1 MKKILVT
8 YNMFREAFSE
18 LEEKYE
24 VTFPTEKRFT
34 HEEILERIGEYDAL
48 CSLFN
53 MPINKELLD
62 RGKNLKIVA
71 NYAVGYDNIDV
82 AYAHEKGIA
91 VANTPGPVTAP
102 TANLALSLLLDA
114 ARRVTEFDRNL
125 RLKGQGYKLALGD
138 SLGTSIDGKTLGIFG
153 MGRIGKALAKR
164 AIACNMKVIYHNRRR
179 LETTEESVLGV
190 RYVSLE
196 ELFKQ
201 SDFLSLNAPMTTE
214 THHIINA
221 DSLRMMKPSA
231 ILINA
236 ARGGLVDEK
245 ALIEA
250 LKEGVIRAAG
260 LDVFENDDRPLPELL
275 TMDNV
280 VITPHIGTQTLET
293 RIEMAKNV
301 CDNVI
306 GFFENDRPISI
317 VSKG

>member
-8 YNMFREAFSE
+8 YNLFRDAFAE

-24 VTFPTEKRFT
+24 VTFPTGKKFSY
-34 HEEILERIGEYDAL
+34 EEVLEMIPEYDGL

-53 MPINKELLD
+53 LPVDKELID
-62 RGKNLKIVA
+62 RAEKLQIIA

-82 AYAHEKGIA
+82 AYALEKGIT

-102 TANLALSLLLDA
+102 TANLALALILDT

-125 RLKGQGYKLALGD
+125 RLKGQGYKIALGE
-138 SLGTSIDGKTLGIFG
+138 SLGTSIEGKTLGIFG

-164 AIACNMKVIYHNRRR
+164 ATACDMKVIYHNRRQ
-179 LETTEESVLGV
+179 LDMNEETKLDAI
-190 RYVSLE
+190 YVSKE
-196 ELFKQ
+196 ELLEQ
-201 SDFLSLNAPMTTE
+201 ADFLSLNAPFTAE
-214 THHIINA
+214 TKHFIHA
-221 DSLRMMKPSA
+221 ETLQMMKPTA

-250 LKEGVIRAAG
+250 LNNGTIRAAG
-260 LDVFENDDRPLPELL
+260 LDVFENNDRPSPELL
-275 TMDNV
+275 TMNNV
-280 VITPHIGTQTLET
+280 VITPHIGTQTLEA
-293 RIEMAKNV
+293 RLAMGKNV

-306 GFFENDRPISI
+306 GFFEDDRP
-317 VSKG
+317 VSKVIRP

>member
-8 YNMFREAFSE
+8 YNLFRDAFAE

-24 VTFPTEKRFT
+24 VTFPTEKKFSY
-34 HEEILERIGEYDAL
+34 EEVLEMIPEYDGL

-53 MPINKELLD
+53 LPVDKELID
-62 RGKNLKIVA
+62 RAEKLQIIA

-82 AYAHEKGIA
+82 AYALEKGIT

-102 TANLALSLLLDA
+102 TANLALALILDT

-125 RLKGQGYKLALGD
+125 RLKGQGYKIALGE
-138 SLGTSIDGKTLGIFG
+138 SLGTSIEGKTLGIFG

-164 AIACNMKVIYHNRRR
+164 ATACDMKVIYHNRRQ
-179 LETTEESVLGV
+179 LDMNEETKLDAI
-190 RYVSLE
+190 YVSKE
-196 ELFKQ
+196 ELLEQ
-201 SDFLSLNAPMTTE
+201 ADFLSLNAPFTAE
-214 THHIINA
+214 TKHFINA
-221 DSLRMMKPSA
+221 ETLQMMKPTA

-250 LKEGVIRAAG
+250 LNNGTIRAAG
-260 LDVFENDDRPLPELL
+260 LDVFENNDRPSPELL
-275 TMDNV
+275 TMNNV
-280 VITPHIGTQTLET
+280 VITPHIGTQTLEA
-293 RIEMAKNV
+293 RLAMGKNV

-306 GFFENDRPISI
+306 GFFEDDRP
-317 VSKG
+317 VSKVIRP